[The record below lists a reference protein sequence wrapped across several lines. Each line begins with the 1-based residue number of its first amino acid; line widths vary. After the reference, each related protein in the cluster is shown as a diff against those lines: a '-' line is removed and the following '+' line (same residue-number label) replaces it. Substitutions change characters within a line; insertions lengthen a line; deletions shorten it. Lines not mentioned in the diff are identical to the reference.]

1 MESGVYL
8 NPNAKHIEQIRAKK
22 QIRLKEKQEKEDLL
36 RRIESLEQTVFE
48 LKEILSS
55 KNL

>member
-1 MESGVYL
+1 MESGIYL

-36 RRIESLEQTVFE
+36 RRIESLEQTVSE